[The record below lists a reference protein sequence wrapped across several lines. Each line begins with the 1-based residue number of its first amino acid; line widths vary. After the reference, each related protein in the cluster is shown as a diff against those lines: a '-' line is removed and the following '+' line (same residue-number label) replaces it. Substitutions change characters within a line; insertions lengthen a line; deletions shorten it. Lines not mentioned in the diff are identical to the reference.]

1 MKLSISKPI
10 WEEQVA
16 ALALH
21 QQSWEQLRATVAF
34 EPERRVWAWE
44 EMSKRSLKV
53 RDFKSPPLRELGRH
67 RGS

>member
-1 MKLSISKPI
+1 MKLSISKPV
-10 WEEQVA
+10 WEAQVA
-16 ALALH
+16 WMALY
-21 QQSWEQLRATVAF
+21 QQSWEQLRSTVVF

-53 RDFKSPPLRELGRH
+53 RGFKSPPLRELGRH